1 MKPEQ
6 GGQDQGARI
15 MGVVT
20 CDEHSDDE
28 EPCGANLSDETSED
42 GDENDLE
49 DEDAG
54 EDCSSGRDTEA
65 VRLGLLQAVKLEY
78 QVRYHVRVSG

>member
-1 MKPEQ
+1 M
-6 GGQDQGARI
+6 A
-15 MGVVT
+15 VVT
-20 CDEHSDDE
+20 CNEHSDDE
-28 EPCGANLSDETSED
+28 EPCGANLSDEASKD

-65 VRLGLLQAVKLEY
+65 VRLGLLKAVKLE
-78 QVRYHVRVSG
+78 